1 MATEKEDDV
10 VQRTGD
16 FYTGTTAYNQL
27 CYVVR
32 QIVSEMVN
40 TSALVSVNSVEAA
53 GHENAAGNLSAT
65 PLVAQ
70 TDARG
75 NKLPMAQIPKLRFFR
90 YQAGKAAIVLD
101 PVAGDQGVAVFFKQ
115 DSSGVKGGA
124 TEAVVPGSFRAFD
137 QSDGVV
143 FPSVQGAAPTVW
155 IELTQDETITIHA
168 PKSVR
173 IESLGSEGKIELE
186 AKTKIEMTA
195 PAIELNGAISTASA
209 TGDSGT
215 MDIKGTVNVTQDV
228 VASNISLN
236 SHTHTCPDGETSGP
250 SALIGT

>member
-1 MATEKEDDV
+1 MPTEKQDDV

-32 QIVSEMVN
+32 QIISEMVN
-40 TSALVSVNSVEAA
+40 TSALVSVGSVEAA

-75 NKLPMAQIPKLRFFR
+75 NKLPMAAIPKLRFFR

-143 FPSVQGAAPTVW
+143 FPSVQGAAPSVW
-155 IELTQDETITIHA
+155 IELKQDETITIHA
-168 PKSVR
+168 PKGV
-173 IESLGSEGKIELE
+173 KIETDKNVEVE
-186 AKTKIEMTA
+186 AGVKIKMTA
-195 PAIELNGAISTASA
+195 PAIELNGAITSNDAS
-209 TGDSGT
+209 GGGGGT
-215 MDIKGTVNVTQDV
+215 MQVNGTVNVTQDV
-228 VASNISLN
+228 KASNISLN

-250 SALIGT
+250 H

>member
-1 MATEKEDDV
+1 MPTEKQDDV

-32 QIVSEMVN
+32 QIISEMVN
-40 TSALVSVNSVEAA
+40 TSALVSVGSVEAA

-75 NKLPMAQIPKLRFFR
+75 NKLPMAAIPKLRFFR

-101 PVAGDQGVAVFFKQ
+101 PVVGDQGVAVFFKQ

-143 FPSVQGAAPTVW
+143 FPSVQGAAPSVW
-155 IELTQDETITIHA
+155 IELKQDETITIHA
-168 PKSVR
+168 PQGV
-173 IESLGSEGKIELE
+173 KIETDQNVEVE
-186 AKTKIEMTA
+186 AGVKISMTA
-195 PAIELNGAISTASA
+195 PAIELNGAITTASA
-209 TGDSGT
+209 SGDAGT
-215 MDIKGTVNVTQDV
+215 MSINGTVDVTQDV
-228 VASNISLN
+228 TASGISLN

-250 SALIGT
+250 H